1 MKQFRKIEDGMYIG
15 AQPTEQDL
23 EDCRKHGIRT
33 VIDFRLPTET
43 AAPNAARVQACGMDY
58 ANIPVNKA
66 SLSASQVEDLSR
78 VMNEKPGPYLF
89 HCATG
94 ARAATL
100 LALAEAGKHGWTAE
114 RTFEEARNMGFD
126 LKGSPEFSAFI
137 VAATA
142 GNARQTPDRR
152 QP

>member
-1 MKQFRKIEDGMYIG
+1 MKQFTKIEDGVYIG

-33 VIDFRLPTET
+33 VVDFRLPTET
-43 AAPNAARVQACGMDY
+43 VASNAARVQACGMDY
-58 ANIPVNKA
+58 ASIPVNKA

-78 VMNEKPGPYLF
+78 VMTEKPGPYLF

-94 ARAATL
+94 ARAAML
-100 LALAEAGKHGWTAE
+100 LALAEARKHGWTAE
-114 RTFEEARNMGFD
+114 RTFEEARTMGFD

-137 VAATA
+137 IAMTA
-142 GNARQTPDRR
+142 GKDEGAPTS
-152 QP
+152 